1 MTTLSIQQIV
11 PFSSFP
17 LEEKDIKEIQ
27 ELIQNDVSLFHLSKI
42 NFPQAVEEAFFYLY
56 PDY

>member
-1 MTTLSIQQIV
+1 MTTLLIQQIV
-11 PFSSFP
+11 PFSNYF

-42 NFPQAVEEAFFYLY
+42 NFSQAIEEAYLYLY